1 MRRSDTPVVRVVATP
16 ADMNI
21 NNGAFGGW
29 VLSLMDQAGAVTGV
43 TICAGPV
50 ATIAVSDVSFEKR
63 IELGDVVSIYA
74 DDIQFGKTSVT
85 VSLRVAAENPT
96 NGDTRRAA
104 IGTFVVVAVDANGAP
119 RNIDARHA
127 LSRDARPREQ

>member
-1 MRRSDTPVVRVVATP
+1 MQRSNTPVVRVVATP

-21 NNGAFGGW
+21 NDGAFGGW

-50 ATIAVSDVSFEKR
+50 ATIAVNDVSFEQR

-74 DDIQFGKTSVT
+74 DDIQFGTTSVT
-85 VSLRVAAENPT
+85 VSLRVMAENPK
-96 NGDTRRAA
+96 NGDTRHAA
-104 IGTFVVVAVDANGAP
+104 IGTFVLVAVDADGAP
-119 RNIDARHA
+119 RHIDASYA